1 MSEANA
7 VSNNN
12 GNVWT
17 QALLL
22 CLVNLI
28 NYMDRYTV
36 SGRALPKIIS
46 FLYIMWPMSVNI
58 FQHTQ
63 VTSKK
68 NGTQEKTQFLAQ
80 FSMPFHMVCSVLLRV
95 FA

>member
-46 FLYIMWPMSVNI
+46 FLYILCPIQSVG
-58 FQHTQ
+58 F
-63 VTSKK
+63 V
-68 NGTQEKTQFLAQ
+68 QEEDLSAFYANQIHWNPSIVDFFVRAKL
-80 FSMPFHMVCSVLLRV
+80 
-95 FA
+95 

>member
-46 FLYIMWPMSVNI
+46 FLYILCPMSVG
-58 FQHTQ
+58 F
-63 VTSKK
+63 V
-68 NGTQEKTQFLAQ
+68 QEEDLSA
-80 FSMPFHMVCSVLLRV
+80 FH
-95 FA
+95 ANH

>member
-46 FLYIMWPMSVNI
+46 FLYNPWPMSVG
-58 FQHTQ
+58 F
-63 VTSKK
+63 V
-68 NGTQEKTQFLAQ
+68 QEEDLSAF
-80 FSMPFHMVCSVLLRV
+80 MPTKYTRTPQ
-95 FA
+95 

>member
-22 CLVNLI
+22 GLVNLI

-46 FLYIMWPMSVNI
+46 FLYNPWPMSVG
-58 FQHTQ
+58 F
-63 VTSKK
+63 V
-68 NGTQEKTQFLAQ
+68 QEEDLSAFYANQIHWNPSIVDFFVRATI
-80 FSMPFHMVCSVLLRV
+80 VYY
-95 FA
+95 

>member
-46 FLYIMWPMSVNI
+46 FLYILCPKSAGFV
-58 FQHTQ
+58 
-63 VTSKK
+63 
-68 NGTQEKTQFLAQ
+68 QEEDLSAFYANQIHWNPSIVDFFVRATI
-80 FSMPFHMVCSVLLRV
+80 VYY
-95 FA
+95 